1 MKKIFIIF
9 LLILFL
15 PEGIFAE
22 TYTVSTATTTVD
34 GDTFCDGTCDGADE
48 IVLTAGA
55 RGNLLIRDMTGTAEN
70 YITVRNEDSVTNTP
84 VTITNDGTVGAGVLS
99 ILNCRYMDLNGAGDP
114 DITYG
119 IVVVEDG
126 TPTVRSNIVWGYGN
140 TTAGGA
146 GDFDY
151 VKIRYLDI
159 SSTVPIETYQ
169 STGIMIKDAFTPLT
183 TTFTG
188 VEIANNY
195 IHNTA
200 YCAMYLGCNDPYGLY
215 NPPTKYTHW
224 IGGFQ
229 IHDNLMVDVGGYGI
243 TYKGVNGSNNRIY
256 NNIIRASDRINDVRS
271 TGLSIPETGV
281 ACGGIGT
288 QCVVDPYYVEIDNN
302 WIEKTAH
309 QGIYVSL
316 ARHKV
321 HDNIILGC
329 GVGAVGDVYYS
340 SYNHYAITVI
350 LTYLDYPNYRYG
362 TPPYSGFEIYD
373 NIIIQPDSGWL
384 YTAASTSVTADRN
397 WIGDSGSYVAGGT
410 LTLGTGDDANITY
423 TDPSDFGFQSWSD
436 DNDYSNDDFS
446 ISAGVEGSVFTQTSG
461 NITEA
466 GIVTGGATII
476 LNLDGTT
483 WSAFD
488 NTIRAAIVAGMDSEK
503 SEATGWDALI
513 KADPGSWS
521 ATGVVRTSD
530 TVCTITLPASAT
542 YDITENETITITVP
556 ASAVTSAEAIQA
568 GPDVLISADIPV
580 ASGTGYIGSYHANG
594 CVATSLAQNFI
605 TDGTFDKTTVG
616 SDLFDAETLGPEL
629 VTNGDFSAWTGDNPN
644 GWTVSGESGSDP
656 MITEVSGACRIYTT
670 GTLVYLK
677 TEGILEIGKTYKITF
692 DIVSSVSS
700 YLKIGN
706 DSSVINITSNVSSV
720 GSKTYYHRVVN
731 EWAEEYIVIA
741 RGIGLTDITIDNFS
755 VKEVTANARGQFSAP
770 TAGSS
775 DEIDDVTDR
784 DFSDGNVGN
793 WVAYEDGASTLTY
806 DTTDLDF
813 VDDKQIWLDVEDDGD
828 ETTYAYASIPSTAAS
843 VAASGLYE
851 FRCKARSTVT
861 TTVGGSDADM
871 DTIWSGTQSLTA
883 NTLTR
888 VTLYFYVGADAVGNI
903 LFGFSGD
910 PSDEDG
916 LRMDDFSIKK
926 VNLSWVPYST
936 NKISVVD
943 DSGNWALKTEYVDNS
958 SGAYLSL
965 RNIKDLTSDLT
976 PGSQYKVILNTKVD
990 TGDTV
995 KGRIFDTS
1003 GDSYSGY
1010 FTTNYADYNIYYN
1023 CGSIESGSSLFSDMG
1038 TGDVVYI
1045 NTITVQPVTLTHWVA
1060 GAGWGAYATAGAQ
1073 VAKAY
1078 CYNATGQL
1086 QHTWTPTPGYT
1097 YMVRYTIADYSGTD
1111 AIVASLGGVNLTPRS
1126 ANGTYEENVTALDAT
1141 PLAFTGDIDVIC
1153 TIDDVGAW
1161 RIGGS

>member
-1 MKKIFIIF
+1 MKYFIGF
-9 LLILFL
+9 LLLL
-15 PEGIFAE
+15 YLTDFAFAG
-22 TYTVSTATTTVD
+22 TYTVGTSTATVD
-34 GDTFCDGTCDGADE
+34 GDIFCDGTCDGEDE
-48 IVLTAGA
+48 IILTPGN
-55 RGNLLIRDMTGTAEN
+55 RGNLTIRDLKGSDGNHVTVKNGDSGDGLVNISATGNAFGIYIRNCEYVTVTGSGKAGLTYGIKSSNASTIGIYATDKTDEIILEYLEVTATGIGISSKTLVDINGTDVERANWTQYDTTVQYCYVHDVTGEGIYLGDSHYYEN
-70 YITVRNEDSVTNTP
+70 NEPVLNGVYVNNNTVNNAAFDGIQIGSAIANVSCHDN
-84 VTITNDGTVGAGVLS
+84 TITNIGASDLSFPGANTKTGLVINHGSVGEYYNNTIWHTEACGILCQGLAGVL
-99 ILNCRYMDLNGAGDP
+99 
-114 DITYG
+114 
-119 IVVVEDG
+119 
-126 TPTVRSNIVWGYGN
+126 
-140 TTAGGA
+140 
-146 GDFDY
+146 
-151 VKIRYLDI
+151 
-159 SSTVPIETYQ
+159 
-169 STGIMIKDAFTPLT
+169 
-183 TTFTG
+183 
-188 VEIANNY
+188 
-195 IHNTA
+195 
-200 YCAMYLGCNDPYGLY
+200 
-215 NPPTKYTHW
+215 
-224 IGGFQ
+224 
-229 IHDNLMVDVGGYGI
+229 IHDNILCGL
-243 TYKGVNGSNNRIY
+243 GS
-256 NNIIRASDRINDVRS
+256 
-271 TGLSIPETGV
+271 
-281 ACGGIGT
+281 
-288 QCVVDPYYVEIDNN
+288 
-302 WIEKTAH
+302 
-309 QGIYVSL
+309 
-316 ARHKV
+316 
-321 HDNIILGC
+321 
-329 GVGAVGDVYYS
+329 
-340 SYNHYAITVI
+340 
-350 LTYLDYPNYRYG
+350 YG
-362 TPPYSGFEIYD
+362 TYDGMIFYTSSGQSVYD
-373 NIIIQPDSGWL
+373 NIIIQANGYGLKS
-384 YTAASTSVTADRN
+384 ASVTVTCSRN
-397 WIGDSGSYVAGGT
+397 LIGDCGSGESTGAGISESADPDDNVYYADVAH
-410 LTLGTGDDANITY
+410 
-423 TDPSDFGFQSWSD
+423 FGFQAWSD
-436 DNDYSNDDFS
+436 DGDYSNDDFS
-446 ISAGVEGSVFTQTSG
+446 IRAEMGGTVFTQTSG
-461 NITEA
+461 NVTEA

-706 DSSVINITSNVSSV
+706 DSSVMNITSNVSSV

-731 EWAEEYIVIA
+731 ELAEEYIVIA

-883 NTLTR
+883 NTPTR